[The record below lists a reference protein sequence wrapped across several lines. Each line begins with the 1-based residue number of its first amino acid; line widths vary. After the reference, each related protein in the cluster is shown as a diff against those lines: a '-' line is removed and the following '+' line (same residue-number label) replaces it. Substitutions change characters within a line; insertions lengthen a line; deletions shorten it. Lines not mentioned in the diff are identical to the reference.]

1 MSDEQVGPW
10 EVEPDYVLG
19 ARGEGRKTWRVY
31 SVRPDATRQEIAYD
45 VRTEAS
51 ARLIAA
57 APDLLDALRH
67 VGVQGHR
74 FRSVAAE
81 GCPGCIAALKAIA
94 SAAGGAS

>member
-10 EVEPDYVLG
+10 EVEPDY
-19 ARGEGRKTWRVY
+19 ARGKEGRKTWRVY
-31 SVRPDATRQEIAYD
+31 SVPRLDATRQEIAYD